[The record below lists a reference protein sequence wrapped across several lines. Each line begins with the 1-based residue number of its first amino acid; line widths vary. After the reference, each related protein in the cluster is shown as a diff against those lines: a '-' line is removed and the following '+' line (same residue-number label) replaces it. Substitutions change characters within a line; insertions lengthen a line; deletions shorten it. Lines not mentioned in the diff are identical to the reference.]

1 MGKTMTHG
9 NDERNCD
16 VFRRQEDIDSMREF
30 CTWLRQGGM
39 QSLRDMQATANEW
52 KNMKA
57 NSVSALV
64 KGIVTFILLA
74 VGLGIAAIIKKQP

>member
-1 MGKTMTHG
+1 
-9 NDERNCD
+9 
-16 VFRRQEDIDSMREF
+16 MREF
-30 CTWLRQGGM
+30 CTWLRSGGM
-39 QSLRDMQATANEW
+39 NSLRDMQVAANEW

-74 VGLGIAAIIKKQP
+74 IGVGIVAIVRKQP

>member
-1 MGKTMTHG
+1 MTRD
-9 NDERNCD
+9 NDERQCD

-30 CTWLRQGGM
+30 CTWLRSGGM
-39 QSLRDMQATANEW
+39 NSLRDMQVAANEW

-74 VGLGIAAIIKKQP
+74 IGVGIVAIVRKQP